1 MSPDGLH
8 ICISHL
14 EPENL
19 EGQTANTSYFFSIFK
34 LTNVLLIE
42 IYALQIQNHPTQIFT
57 NQVFFFLYSGLICHH
72 KVGFGPQKQEWAEQ
86 KGNTGQ
92 LSYYCFT
99 IIYHMMSLLAK
110 LKRKI

>member
-1 MSPDGLH
+1 MRYRFKTIPLKFSP
-8 ICISHL
+8 
-14 EPENL
+14 
-19 EGQTANTSYFFSIFK
+19 TKF
-34 LTNVLLIE
+34 
-42 IYALQIQNHPTQIFT
+42 
-57 NQVFFFLYSGLICHH
+57 FFFLYSGLICHH